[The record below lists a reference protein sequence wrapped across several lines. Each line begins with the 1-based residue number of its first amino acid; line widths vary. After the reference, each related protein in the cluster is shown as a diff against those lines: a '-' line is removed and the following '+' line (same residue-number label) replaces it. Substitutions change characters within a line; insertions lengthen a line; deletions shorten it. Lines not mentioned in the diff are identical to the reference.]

1 MSGFRKQTMI
11 LAVLILLI
19 ACAAWYGKKFNDTA
33 VNEAGVTA
41 SKTSETKQSSTS
53 FFAES
58 RMSRENERNAEK
70 QELDKIAGSKDAS
83 KDAKTAAN
91 MQKMELLGRGDKENK
106 IESLVKGEGFDDAL
120 CYIDDKGVEVCVKVT
135 SNLTEEQANHIKDI
149 VVRTTQIKPSNIVI
163 KPQH

>member
-19 ACAAWYGKKFNDTA
+19 ACAGWYAKKFNDTA
-33 VNEAGVTA
+33 VNETGATTKA
-41 SKTSETKQSSTS
+41 SETKQTSS
-53 FFAES
+53 FFAEN

-70 QELDKIAGSKDAS
+70 QELDKIVSSKDAS

-106 IESLVKGEGFDDAL
+106 IESLVKGEGFDDVL

-135 SNLTEEQANHIKDI
+135 ENLTEEQANHIKDI
-149 VVRTTQIKPSNIVI
+149 VVRTTQITPSNIVI